1 MKFIDSIF
9 LPQTKIPTLAR
20 TKKPESDPN
29 HYKKIIQ
36 MGVKSL
42 LLWDLDMTRT
52 EPKSELESEYPKL
65 VKMLMFYIVKVIK
78 MF

>member
-1 MKFIDSIF
+1 
-9 LPQTKIPTLAR
+9 
-20 TKKPESDPN
+20 
-29 HYKKIIQ
+29 